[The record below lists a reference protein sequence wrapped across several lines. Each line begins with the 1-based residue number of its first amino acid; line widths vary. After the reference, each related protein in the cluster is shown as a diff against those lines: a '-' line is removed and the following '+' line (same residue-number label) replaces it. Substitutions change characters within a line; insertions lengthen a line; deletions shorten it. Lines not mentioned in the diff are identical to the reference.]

1 MAELKVQFALLSRAA
16 GRRLS
21 RRQLRLQVVGSC
33 SLTGLA
39 RDPAGQFA
47 APVCGRPALTRL
59 VRRLPEVY
67 CLVTML
73 YKRLRG

>member
-1 MAELKVQFALLSRAA
+1 MAELKVQFALSRAA
-16 GRRLS
+16 TGRLS

-33 SLTGLA
+33 SLTGLT
-39 RDPAGQFA
+39 RHPAGQFG
-47 APVCGRPALTRL
+47 APVCGRTALTRL

-67 CLVTML
+67 CLVAML